1 MLMKKK
7 FIKNSKKW
15 LLSIIRIKT
24 KMIQMLQRL
33 NSKRSQM
40 HMKFYQ
46 IQIKENCM
54 IWEEKKLSTKEGL
67 VVVPA
72 QMIFLNNSLEVVDLV
87 VVASILILEV
97 EEIHLVEAAAL
108 VVDNKK
114 RYMKIF
120 SKIQMYIR
128 WI

>member
-1 MLMKKK
+1 MKKK

>member
-40 HMKFYQ
+40 HMKYYQ

-120 SKIQMYIR
+120 SKIQMYIK

>member
-54 IWEEKKLSTKEGL
+54 IWEEKKLSTKEEL

-120 SKIQMYIR
+120 SKIQMYIK